1 MSFFTVSG
9 VAATRVSAAR
19 RSRKTATRIN
29 PTPVLSQSGG
39 PYERLLT
46 VWQARRAWRAAG
58 FRAILQAFAKTGVR
72 MLFRDAADGSWL
84 AVSQPMHALVSGQML
99 RAWGAPGFA
108 MPEPFEDVA
117 TAAAHHDVGW
127 MEWEAAPTL
136 DPATGRPH
144 VFRAVG
150 ARFHAPMWAE
160 GVARATASWGPW
172 VGLLVSRHGSLI
184 YARYD
189 DRHQDHP
196 EDGPAARHYRESQAA
211 VQEALMARIGAT
223 EEQVAAAS
231 ALVAVTDAL
240 SLAVCGGIATM
251 GGVGQAP
258 MADGSLAPLSLTEG
272 DGVLAISPWPFRVKE
287 VRLSW
292 RARRFGAGQVWMTE
306 AAMRASLAAAPVEE
320 VTARLVP
327 G

>member
-1 MSFFTVSG
+1 MLI
-9 VAATRVSAAR
+9 RD
-19 RSRKTATRIN
+19 
-29 PTPVLSQSGG
+29 
-39 PYERLLT
+39 LL
-46 VWQARRAWRAAG
+46 
-58 FRAILQAFAKTGVR
+58 
-72 MLFRDAADGSWL
+72 DGAWL

-108 MPEPFEDVA
+108 LPEPFEDVV
-117 TAAAHHDVGW
+117 TAAAQHDVGW
-127 MEWEAAPTL
+127 MGWEAAPTL

-150 ARFHAPMWAE
+150 ARLHAPMWAD
-160 GVARATASWGPW
+160 GVARATANWGPW

-189 DRHQDHP
+189 DRHQDHA
-196 EDGPAARHYRESQAA
+196 EDGPAARHYRESQAV
-211 VQEALMARIGAT
+211 VQAALMERIGAT
-223 EEQVAAAS
+223 PAQAETAS
-231 ALVAVTDAL
+231 ALVAVVDAL

-258 MADGSLAPLSLTEG
+258 MADGTLAPLALMEG
-272 DGVLAISPWPFRVKE
+272 DGVLAISPWPFAVAE

-292 RARRFGAGQVWMTE
+292 HGKRFAAGQKWMTE
-306 AAMRASLAAAPVEE
+306 TAMRASFAAAPTVAL
-320 VTARLVP
+320 TARLVR

>member
-1 MSFFTVSG
+1 
-9 VAATRVSAAR
+9 
-19 RSRKTATRIN
+19 
-29 PTPVLSQSGG
+29 
-39 PYERLLT
+39 
-46 VWQARRAWRAAG
+46 
-58 FRAILQAFAKTGVR
+58 
-72 MLFRDAADGSWL
+72 MLFREAADGSWL

-99 RAWGAPGFA
+99 CAWGAPGFA
-108 MPEPFEDVA
+108 LPAPFEDVA

-127 MEWEAAPTL
+127 MGWEAAPTL

-184 YARYD
+184 YSHYD

-196 EDGPAARHYRESQAA
+196 EDGPAARLYRESQAA
-211 VQEALMARIGAT
+211 VQAELMARIGAT
-223 EEQVAAAS
+223 EAEVATAS

-251 GGVGQAP
+251 GGVGRAP
-258 MADGSLAPLSLTEG
+258 MPDGSLVPLALEEG
-272 DGVLAISPWPFRVKE
+272 DGVLAIAPWPFRVKE

-292 RARRFGAGQVWMTE
+292 RGRRFGRGQVWMTE
-306 AAMRASLAAAPVEE
+306 TAMRASLAAAPVEE